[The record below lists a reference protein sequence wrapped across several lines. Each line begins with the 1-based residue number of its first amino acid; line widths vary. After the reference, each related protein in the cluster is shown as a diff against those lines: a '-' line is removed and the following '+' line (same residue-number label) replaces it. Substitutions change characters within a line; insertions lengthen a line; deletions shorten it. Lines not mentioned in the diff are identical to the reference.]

1 MHHWSFC
8 VKMHAGRRPLQWQ
21 RQDYTVSAK
30 SKFAH
35 KLSPDENPA
44 GVSRLKKA
52 FVPLPGLLRWHDAFF
67 WSPSHSQAPD
77 EISKGSLQNFLR
89 VMMQQFWKPV
99 DCFHFS
105 AFFCQFKHTRYALIT
120 PRQEHCA
127 VLTKELACATE
138 DTLGALHAST

>member
-1 MHHWSFC
+1 
-8 VKMHAGRRPLQWQ
+8 MHAGRRPLQWQ

-89 VMMQQFWKPV
+89 VMMQQF
-99 DCFHFS
+99 
-105 AFFCQFKHTRYALIT
+105 
-120 PRQEHCA
+120 
-127 VLTKELACATE
+127 
-138 DTLGALHAST
+138 